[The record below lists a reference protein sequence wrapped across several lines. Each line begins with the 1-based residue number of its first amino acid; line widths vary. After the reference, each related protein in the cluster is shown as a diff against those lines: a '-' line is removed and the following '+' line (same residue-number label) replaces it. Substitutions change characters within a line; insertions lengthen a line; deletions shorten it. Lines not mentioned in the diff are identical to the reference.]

1 MHLTLK
7 IPGGRSCIACAGA
20 TIRVRPNVARKPVSI
35 RAERRAQTYPV
46 EQVGHAGYSS
56 FDLHPSQQRCSTDA
70 RDPDAGACA
79 PLRAVM
85 SVVIRTETLGCLDTF
100 AVGARTVERV
110 SVRSDDLAK
119 RVLRFSTGAGE
130 IGLRF
135 EGSERL
141 HDGDVIFADERL
153 VVAVVVAADDVLVF
167 EPGSIHAAIGIAHAL
182 GNRHLPIQA
191 EGDAIVVR
199 YDPLLESLGA
209 EHGVTVRREQRVIA
223 QPFRHAHAPHAH
235 D

>member
-1 MHLTLK
+1 
-7 IPGGRSCIACAGA
+7 
-20 TIRVRPNVARKPVSI
+20 V
-35 RAERRAQTYPV
+35 
-46 EQVGHAGYSS
+46 
-56 FDLHPSQQRCSTDA
+56 
-70 RDPDAGACA
+70 
-79 PLRAVM
+79 
-85 SVVIRTETLGCLDTF
+85 SVVIRSETLGRLDTF

-141 HDGDVIFADERL
+141 RDGDVIFADERL
-153 VVAVVVAADDVLVF
+153 VVAVLVAADDVLVF
-167 EPGSIHAAIGIAHAL
+167 EPGSIRAAIGIAHTL

-199 YDPLLESLGA
+199 YDPLLEPLGA
-209 EHGVTVRREQRVIA
+209 EHGVSVRREQRVIA